1 MSNPMDYRVHGI
13 LQARILESVTF
24 PFSRVTS
31 QHKDGTQVSQ
41 PRSPAL
47 WADSFPPESQGSPRI
62 LEWVSYSFY
71 RASSRPR
78 NPTRVSCLQAG
89 FFFLPTELSSQL
101 NSPSMR
107 KRSGLE
113 RILPSPPPS
122 RTSYLTFWKLIK

>member
-13 LQARILESVTF
+13 LQARILEWVTF

-89 FFFLPTELSSQL
+89 FFFYQLSYQVSSILPLCARGQDCGENT
-101 NSPSMR
+101 P
-107 KRSGLE
+107 
-113 RILPSPPPS
+113 LPSPFQNI
-122 RTSYLTFWKLIK
+122 LFDVLEID

>member
-1 MSNPMDYRVHGI
+1 MGIKEGRKKKSWRSFCLRYSSSGSKHEKWKENKSHSVMSNPMDYRVHGI
-13 LQARILESVTF
+13 LQARILEWVTF

-41 PRSPAL
+41 PRFPAL

-78 NPTRVSCLQAG
+78 NPTSVSCL
-89 FFFLPTELSSQL
+89 
-101 NSPSMR
+101 
-107 KRSGLE
+107 
-113 RILPSPPPS
+113 
-122 RTSYLTFWKLIK
+122 